1 MSHGP
6 SDKRVPDAE
15 WATQE
20 VKEIILAAWR
30 PDWTKPDHPKYLE
43 AVAKDSK
50 IADHAEKVAIML
62 RDLEKPQIDQALA
75 ALEDAGYKLVK
86 ED

>member
-6 SDKRVPDAE
+6 IDNRVPDAE

-20 VKEIILAAWR
+20 VKDIMIEAQISDKYRKTLTDERANQAR
-30 PDWTKPDHPKYLE
+30 ENVYDW
-43 AVAKDSK
+43 
-50 IADHAEKVAIML
+50 L
-62 RDLEKPQIDQALA
+62 RKSAGATVDQALA
-75 ALEDAGYKLVK
+75 ALEDAGYEIVAKVPDQQEE

>member
-6 SDKRVPDAE
+6 SDNRVPDAE

-20 VKEIILAAWR
+20 VKDIMIEAQISDKYRKPLTDEQANQAREGVYDWLRKAAGA
-30 PDWTKPDHPKYLE
+30 T
-43 AVAKDSK
+43 V
-50 IADHAEKVAIML
+50 
-62 RDLEKPQIDQALA
+62 DQALA

-86 ED
+86 VEE